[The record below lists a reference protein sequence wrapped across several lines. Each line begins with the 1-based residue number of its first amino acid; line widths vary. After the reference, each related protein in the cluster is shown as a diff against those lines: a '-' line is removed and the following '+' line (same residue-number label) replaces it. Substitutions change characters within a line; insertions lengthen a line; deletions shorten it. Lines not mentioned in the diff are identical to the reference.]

1 MNTMIYQILEEIIW
15 ALNDLANLVLS
26 AYDYEQ

>member
-15 ALNDLANLVLS
+15 ALNDLANLVL